1 MSGPLALSLALSC
14 VAFITVPAS
23 AQDALSTEVRQSW
36 TRTWGNVAAA
46 AEKMPEEHY
55 PFKPAAESQSF
66 RDMVAHI
73 ADSAMGACTG
83 MTGERRTAGARE
95 MTAKADLLGA
105 IKAAGAECEKAY
117 AALTDATATEM
128 VTGPRGTQTRL
139 GTAYRNVIHIEH
151 EYSKMTVHFRLKGLV
166 PPSSEGRR

>member
-1 MSGPLALSLALSC
+1 MLRPLALACCLA
-14 VAFITVPAS
+14 AVPAPAA
-23 AQDALSTEVRQSW
+23 AQDNPLSDEVRQSW
-36 TRTWGNVAAA
+36 NRTWGNVVAA

-55 PFKPAAESQSF
+55 AFKPSPESQSF

-73 ADSAMGACTG
+73 ADAAMGACTG
-83 MTGERRTAGARE
+83 MAGERRAAGARD
-95 MTAKADLLGA
+95 MNAKADLAGA

-117 AALTDATATEM
+117 GALTDATATQM

-151 EYSKMTVHFRLKGLV
+151 EYSKMTVHFRMKGLV

>member
-1 MSGPLALSLALSC
+1 MLRRLGIVLSCLSLAVLPT
-14 VAFITVPAS
+14 A
-23 AQDALSTEVRQSW
+23 AQDNPLSTEVRQSW
-36 TRTWGNVAAA
+36 TRTWNNVVAA

-55 PFKPAAESQSF
+55 GFKPAPESQSF

-73 ADSAMGACTG
+73 ADAAMGTCTG

-95 MTAKADLLGA
+95 MTAKADLVDA

-117 AALTDATATEM
+117 GALTDATATQM
-128 VTGPRGTQTRL
+128 ITGPRGTRSRL
-139 GTAYRNVIHIEH
+139 GTAYGNVIHIDH
-151 EYSKMTVHFRLKGLV
+151 EYAKTTVHFRLKGLV

>member
-1 MSGPLALSLALSC
+1 MLRPLLPLVSCSLLAVST
-14 VAFITVPAS
+14 AA
-23 AQDALSTEVRQSW
+23 AQDNPLSTEVRQSW
-36 TRTWGNVAAA
+36 TRTWNNVVAA

-55 PFKPAAESQSF
+55 TFKPAPESQSF

-73 ADSAMGACTG
+73 ADAAMGTCTG

-95 MTAKADLLGA
+95 MTAKADLVGA

-117 AALTDATATEM
+117 GGLTDATATEM
-128 VTGPRGTQTRL
+128 VAGPRGSQTRL
-139 GTAYRNVIHIEH
+139 GTAYRNVIHIDH

-166 PPSSEGRR
+166 PPSSERR